1 MQNWLTTYFPE
12 GPLRRR
18 AGFGALLLLLAL
30 AEAWIGPMASSQAL
44 SADAID
50 LAVCALALLVDPA
63 LAGLNR
69 EQKTLALL
77 LRHGVVVAAAGWT
90 GLATL
95 YHCFVPLLPAPEAMA
110 SLGVMAVAL
119 NFAIFGLTP
128 KDEADAVLRTARHRA
143 RNDLFG
149 SAALLLAAGVVVLTQ
164 SRAPDLVVAAV
175 MVTLVLN
182 QAVPQLR
189 AAIADLKALRAE
201 RPAADKEAMR

>member
-12 GPLRRR
+12 GPMRRR

-30 AEAWIGPMASSQAL
+30 TEAWIGPMANSQAL

-63 LAGLNR
+63 LVGLKR

-77 LRHGVVVAAAGWT
+77 LRHGVVVLAAGWT

-95 YHCFVPLLPAPEAMA
+95 YHCFVALLPAPEAMA

-128 KDEADAVLRTARHRA
+128 KDEADTVLRAARHRA

-164 SRAPDLVVAAV
+164 SRAADLVVAGV

-189 AAIADLKALRAE
+189 AAIADLQAQRAE
-201 RPAADKEAMR
+201 RPAADKESMR